1 CNPRC
6 VGSPALWRDVA
17 RCCRGGNRNDRAR
30 NPDPS
35 DVEAEVAGLLDRS
48 TPELR
53 LAWHEFHHAR
63 PPSGLR
69 RDLLI
74 RALGNQLQE
83 RSYGGVSRALRRPL
97 QSLARA
103 AEKGAVDPSIV
114 LKAGTTPGRPWRPH

>member
-1 CNPRC
+1 MKRAIHGASARQHP
-6 VGSPALWRDVA
+6 GGPSPVVF
-17 RCCRGGNRNDRAR
+17 RGGNRNDRAR

-63 PPSGLR
+63 PPSGLS

-74 RALGNQLQE
+74 RALASE
-83 RSYGGVSRALRRPL
+83 VTRSKDAES
-97 QSLARA
+97 QSVYRLARPDT
-103 AEKGAVDPSIV
+103 V
-114 LKAGTTPGRPWRPH
+114 GR